1 MRKNIKKAM
10 VVVGCTMI
18 AFGATATCA
27 HAGCT
32 VQGYLDTAVHV
43 VPILKDSAKAYTA
56 VTSGGDAVS
65 KVKNKTTVYAYNSK
79 GSYDTKSDSA
89 SGAGAMEGWGGQ
101 VTASIR
107 SMVKA
112 KGTHQGKNG
121 TVSSY
126 VKTTTSWKK

>member
-1 MRKNIKKAM
+1 MIAA
-10 VVVGCTMI
+10 GCTMI
-18 AFGATATCA
+18 AVLATATCS

-43 VPILKDSAKAYTA
+43 VPVLKDSAKAYTA

-79 GSYDTKSDSA
+79 GDCVTDSDSA

-107 SMVKA
+107 SMSKA

-126 VKTTTSWKK
+126 VKVTTSWNK

>member
-1 MRKNIKKAM
+1 
-10 VVVGCTMI
+10 MI
-18 AFGATATCA
+18 AVLATATCS

-32 VQGYLDTAVHV
+32 VYGYLDTSVHV
-43 VPILKDSAKAYTA
+43 IPILKDSAKAYTA

-65 KVKNKTTVYAYNSK
+65 KVKNKTSVYAYNSK
-79 GSYDTKSDSA
+79 GEYITSSDMA

-107 SMVKA
+107 CMVKA
-112 KGTHQGKNG
+112 KGIHQGKNG

-126 VKTTTSWKK
+126 VKTTTSWNK